1 MKNKNLNDLFAT
13 ARGETNPR
21 PILDAEDLRSVIH
34 KPTRRPF
41 VPLMLGISFILVL
54 GGYLAGRYLL
64 DNLNRSSDV
73 KPLTNNEVTAL
84 PKPPHVPESGAIN
97 TQGKQTQSTTSSQ
110 EHALHRPQSKVR
122 VAVSLRLNSQIQATD
137 NATMMAEADDD
148 VYVAALLADE
158 DLFRSLSIEP
168 TAVKEIC
175 KNLAGADSVTNC
187 SIGSKDAQVKVC
199 VFSNGGQDEVVFMD
213 KPGPMPVMFTSAN
226 GRGRVVTSRYSSS
239 VDPNKLIPVAAHGC
253 GGNVLMWFSPTE
265 EFVYSLPDSLGK
277 ELNGILEFDIQMNA
291 FGKNLHFRKK
301 LDMTD
306 SAKHTQLMVD
316 VDSVLG
322 TLQTQLDSLGT
333 ALNEKFNQLKKQLHL
348 NDSFPKKLNLE
359 VQPDVQNRILVISC
373 GRVDKKSVVPST
385 TTPLQETRTNDGV
398 LISSTIY
405 PNPSSNGEITIGF
418 ELKEPRLVSVNLLD
432 LSGTTVRTW
441 ATNIWKNSGSN
452 HGAYSLDG
460 IPAGM
465 YLVTLITDKNE
476 RVVQR
481 LIVQ

>member
-1 MKNKNLNDLFAT
+1 MKNKNLSNLFAA
-13 ARGETNPR
+13 ARGETNPK
-21 PILDAEDLRSVIH
+21 PIRNAEDLASAI
-34 KPTRRPF
+34 RRPARKPI
-41 VPLMLGISFILVL
+41 VPLILVSSILIL
-54 GGYLAGRYLL
+54 GGYVVSSYLL
-64 DNLNRSSDV
+64 TNFDRTTVINPSLHTQQTETHAPFSISEANTSNTLATEPRSTV
-73 KPLTNNEVTAL
+73 MN
-84 PKPPHVPESGAIN
+84 N
-97 TQGKQTQSTTSSQ
+97 TQVLNTQK
-110 EHALHRPQSKVR
+110 PNVR
-122 VAVSLRLNSQIQATD
+122 VSVSVLRKSQMLPD
-137 NATMMAEADDD
+137 NNVPVLTESDDD

-187 SIGSKDAQVKVC
+187 SIGSNDAQVKVC
-199 VFSNGGQDEVVFMD
+199 VFSDGGQEEVVFMD

-226 GRGRVVTSRYSSS
+226 GRGRVITSRYSSL

-291 FGKNLHFRKK
+291 FGKNLHIRKK

-306 SAKHTQLMVD
+306 STKHSQLIVN

-322 TLQTQLDSLGT
+322 TLQTQIDSIGS
-333 ALNEKFNQLKKQLHL
+333 ALNEKLNQLKKQLHL

-359 VQPDVQNRILVISC
+359 FQPDVQKRILVISC
-373 GRVDKKSVVPST
+373 GRIDRKSVAPST

-398 LISSTIY
+398 LISSTVY

-441 ATNIWKNSGSN
+441 ATGIWKNSGSN

-465 YLVTLITDKNE
+465 YLVTLTTDKNE